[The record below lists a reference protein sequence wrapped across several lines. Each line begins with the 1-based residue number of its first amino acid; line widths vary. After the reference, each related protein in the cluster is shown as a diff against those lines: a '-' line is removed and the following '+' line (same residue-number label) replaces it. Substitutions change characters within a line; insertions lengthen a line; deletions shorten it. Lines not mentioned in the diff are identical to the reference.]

1 VTRAA
6 AARTWCLVA
15 LACAGCSDG
24 NRPPPRHY
32 TADKPAR
39 VAPPSAPPRPPRHA
53 AHEHPHGPHPHAASD
68 HHHHPHPHP
77 HLAGL
82 DNHHH
87 PY

>member
-1 VTRAA
+1 MRVVL
-6 AARTWCLVA
+6 ARTGWLVA
-15 LACAGCSDG
+15 VLCAGCADG

-39 VAPPSAPPRPPRHA
+39 AAPSTQPLRHPSHQ
-53 AHEHPHGPHPHAASD
+53 HPHGPHPHVASD

-77 HLAGL
+77 HLAGEN
-82 DNHHH
+82 NHHH